1 MAIRTD
7 HGPPTE
13 CAVDALAEISLAH
26 LKSCL
31 VNLPATL
38 ESLLV
43 NLNTVRSSRLL
54 VDLRVPAPAM
64 DCDLDCD

>member
-1 MAIRTD
+1 MPAQRNARST
-7 HGPPTE
+7 P
-13 CAVDALAEISLAH
+13 AEISLTH

-43 NLNTVRSSRLL
+43 NLNTVSSRFHPCASCAALAIEL
-54 VDLRVPAPAM
+54 WLTLFR
-64 DCDLDCD
+64 

>member
-1 MAIRTD
+1 MAPQRNARST
-7 HGPPTE
+7 P
-13 CAVDALAEISLAH
+13 AEISLAH